1 MGDLGKIN
9 VATGFEKLAKV
20 QYIAQSGHNGTDT
33 GGSFFKVLF
42 VLSKAFCNVTRYL
55 YDMTED
61 VFSELVSARF
71 PSRVYEYFDVWRGGD
86 LFTTFKIVGV

>member
-1 MGDLGKIN
+1 
-9 VATGFEKLAKV
+9 
-20 QYIAQSGHNGTDT
+20 
-33 GGSFFKVLF
+33 
-42 VLSKAFCNVTRYL
+42 
-55 YDMTED
+55 MTED